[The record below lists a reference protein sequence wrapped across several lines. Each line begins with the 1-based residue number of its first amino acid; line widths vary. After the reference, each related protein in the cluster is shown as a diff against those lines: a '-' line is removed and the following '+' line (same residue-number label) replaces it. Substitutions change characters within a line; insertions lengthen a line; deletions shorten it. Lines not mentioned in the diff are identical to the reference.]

1 MELAVIVASLVALSV
16 KGEDVN
22 SRNVL
27 FVSAICTTENF
38 SPDDY
43 MDSSS
48 SPQSFNSSELFSVT
62 TAYAG
67 PSISV
72 RRDVD

>member
-48 SPQSFNSSELFSVT
+48 PQSFNSSELFSVT